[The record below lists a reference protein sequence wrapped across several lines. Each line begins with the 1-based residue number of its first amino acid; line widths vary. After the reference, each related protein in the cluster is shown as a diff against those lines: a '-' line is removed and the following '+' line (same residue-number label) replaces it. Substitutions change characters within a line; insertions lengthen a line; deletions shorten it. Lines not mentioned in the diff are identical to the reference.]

1 MSQTIPNTHKIWR
14 AVREDNLD
22 YIKSQLS
29 LQTASPN
36 IVDKHGLTMAH
47 YAVIYKRPRVFRFL
61 IAVGTSTSSED
72 SSGLTPEAKVA
83 QYCAWDLNLMA
94 KYAVDLE
101 RTSEAFGF
109 TELHA
114 SVIGL
119 SPLPV
124 LSTVKENRGLINK
137 RDRAGM
143 TPLHWAAL
151 RSDFEAQSILIAF
164 GANSEAQ
171 DFAHKTPLHLAC
183 QNGAS
188 VQCLQGLLSAGT
200 NVNSRDYYDNV
211 PAYSLS
217 QPTQL
222 QLLLDNGTDLGHV
235 NYRGS
240 TLLHSAVL
248 SDRKVKVAEV
258 LLNAGV
264 DVNAA
269 RKDGTVAV
277 QLAVARRSTKALQLL
292 IDHGARVDVTLRDS
306 GYGILHLAGLYADP
320 EMMRVLASA
329 DLRKVNPEARGR
341 HNITPTDCFRYHRT
355 ASPQSPNVRAELEHE
370 WCGLI
375 ESARRQYLTEESV
388 VQQSRNSPVSLEEI
402 FEDAQENL

>member
-1 MSQTIPNTHKIWR
+1 M
-14 AVREDNLD
+14 
-22 YIKSQLS
+22 
-29 LQTASPN
+29 
-36 IVDKHGLTMAH
+36 
-47 YAVIYKRPRVFRFL
+47 IYKRPSVFRFL

-83 QYCAWDLNLMA
+83 QHCAWNLNTMA

-101 RTSEAFGF
+101 RTLEAFGF

-119 SPLPV
+119 SSLPV
-124 LSTVKENRGLINK
+124 LSTVKENRALINN

-143 TPLHWAAL
+143 TPLHWAAS
-151 RSDFEAQSILIAF
+151 RSDFESQNILIAF
-164 GANSEAQ
+164 GADLEAR
-171 DFAHKTPLHLAC
+171 DFAQKTPLHLAC

-188 VQCLQGLLSAGT
+188 VRCLQGLLSAGV

-211 PAYSLS
+211 PAYSIS

-258 LLNAGV
+258 LLNAGAA
-264 DVNAA
+264 VNSA

-277 QLAVARRSTKALQLL
+277 QLAVARRSTKALKLL
-292 IDHGARVDVTLRDS
+292 IDYGARVDVTLLDS

-320 EMMRVLASA
+320 EMMRVLARA

-341 HNITPTDCFRYHRT
+341 HNVTPANCFHYHRA
-355 ASPQSPNVRAELEHE
+355 ASPQSPKETAELELE
-370 WCGLI
+370 WSGLI
-375 ESARRQYLTEESV
+375 ESAYRQYHTKESLV
-388 VQQSRNSPVSLEEI
+388 PQGRSSLESLEEI
-402 FEDAQENL
+402 FQDARESF